1 MQNSPKILRLKN
13 KSTLSPLMPA
23 PWLPRG
29 SVQHLPDLQLAFYM
43 SLACL
48 LFVLQNTDAPI
59 FFLYYP
65 LICSENWLA
74 QEIEFLINL
83 FAENGQSNTVLE
95 KVTKEYMNN
104 NTSIKE
110 KVNIE
115 TITNDPIVKLP
126 WVLKLGPKLR
136 KKFW

>member
-1 MQNSPKILRLKN
+1 
-13 KSTLSPLMPA
+13 
-23 PWLPRG
+23 
-29 SVQHLPDLQLAFYM
+29 M

-48 LFVLQNTDAPI
+48 LFVLQNADAPI

-83 FAENGQSNTVLE
+83 FAENGQRNTVLE

-104 NTSIKE
+104 NTSVKE

-126 WVLKLGPKLR
+126 WVPKLGPKLR
-136 KKFW
+136 KKF